1 MSEMLWETMFQKN
14 MFYCR
19 CLRAVIVII
28 IIITITIIISSS
40 ITQNQRSVAT
50 ENVKIKTTS

>member
-14 MFYCR
+14 MLYCR

-28 IIITITIIISSS
+28 IIIITIIISSS